1 MEELGNDRECLM
13 NCLRDAALA
22 VQHCVANYDFLAK
35 KGPEN
40 KSGDAQLDLDIAA
53 DRAVERALRRCP
65 LVAGFCSEER
75 EGFVPTNPSGKYIV
89 VYDPLDGS
97 QNVSVGITVGS
108 IFGVLK
114 GRELRDIASGRD
126 MCAAAYGVHGASLLF
141 CGAHL
146 ADEEGPVLERFNQSS
161 NGWLPVRSDIKIPSK
176 GKTYCI
182 NEGNTRNWTSW
193 TTGFVT
199 RLKAEKR
206 SIRWGACMVMDVH
219 RPLLQGGIF
228 AYPEDRKYPNGRLRL
243 VYEAYPMAFLW
254 ERAGGVALASIDMA
268 SQTAQ
273 TILDRPFPHKKVH
286 SRSGVVLVGPHEAE
300 CLFDEADSVSDTWTT
315 PPTLRPQPVSSK
327 L

>member
-1 MEELGNDRECLM
+1 MEGLISDRNNLM
-13 NCLRDAALA
+13 DCLRNAALA
-22 VQHCVANYDFLAK
+22 VQLCVANYDFHTK
-35 KGPEN
+35 KGPMN
-40 KSGDAQLDLDIAA
+40 QSGDAQLDLDIAA
-53 DRAVERALRRCP
+53 DRAVAHALRQCP
-65 LVAGFCSEER
+65 IVAGFCSEER
-75 EGFVPTNPSGKYIV
+75 EGFVPTNSNGRYIV

-114 GRELRDIASGRD
+114 GRELQDLSSGRD
-126 MCAAAYGVHGASLLF
+126 MVCAAYGVHGASLLF

-146 ADEEGPVLERFNQSS
+146 SDTTGPVLERFDQTGRN
-161 NGWLPVRSDIKIPSK
+161 WVPVRRDIQIPAK

-182 NEGNTRNWTSW
+182 NEGNTRNWSSW

-228 AYPEDRKYPNGRLRL
+228 AYPEDAKYPNGRLRL

-254 ERAGGVALASIDMA
+254 EKAGGVALSSINMTTQSA
-268 SQTAQ
+268 E
-273 TILDRPFPHKKVH
+273 TILDRRFPHNKIH
-286 SRSGVVLVGPHEAE
+286 SRSGVVLVGPHEAD
-300 CLFDEADSVSDTWTT
+300 CLFEQADANSTWTT
-315 PPTLRPQPVSSK
+315 PPSLRPQPVSSK